1 MFSKSVINKVVK
13 LADRVGAEPA
23 ALLAVADVESGG
35 VPEWDVKG
43 TKRPAIRFEGHYF
56 YKRLKGDKLAA
67 AVAAGLANPKVGGV
81 KNPAAYGARYAFLE
95 RAAKIDA
102 KAAYES
108 TSWGLGQVM
117 GAHWKKLG
125 FKSVD
130 EMVNLAS
137 SGVDGQIEVMARFI
151 EKFGLAD
158 ELKGHQW
165 AAFAKA
171 YNGPAYKT
179 NRYDTKMAAAY
190 KNYTKVLG
198 GFVTSEGVPVNG
210 NDTVKQYQKDL
221 KRLGFYKGSV
231 DGVSGSQ
238 TKAAVKAFQKANG
251 LVADGVY
258 GKMTDE
264 AVDRAIAAL
273 DRSGGDTAVKTG
285 TGVTG
290 TGAVVDIIK
299 EQTDQLQSVS
309 QYSHLITYAVIAFV
323 VAGVA
328 LTMFGLWKK
337 YKAGMASEGTV

>member
-1 MFSKSVINKVVK
+1 MFNKDTITKVSAMAVK
-13 LADRVGAEPA
+13 AGVEPA
-23 ALLAVADVESGG
+23 AVLAVAEVESAG
-35 VPEWDVKG
+35 VTAWRVNGKDLP
-43 TKRPAIRFEGHYF
+43 PIRFEGHYF
-56 YKRLKGDKLAA
+56 HKRLKGDKLAA
-67 AVAAGLANPKVGGV
+67 AVAAGLASPKVGGV
-81 KNPAAYGARYAFLE
+81 KNPASYGARYALLD
-95 RAAKIDA
+95 RAVKIDK

-117 GAHWKKLG
+117 GANWKKLG
-125 FKSVD
+125 FKSV
-130 EMVNLAS
+130 EELVETAS
-137 SGVDGQIEVMARFI
+137 AGVDGQIEVMARYI

-165 AAFAKA
+165 AKFAA
-171 YNGPAYKT
+171 GYNGSGYKS

-190 KNYTKVLG
+190 KNYTKVLAG
-198 GFVTSEGVPVNG
+198 AVTSEGVPDGG
-210 NDTVKQYQKDL
+210 NSTVKQYQKDL
-221 KRLGFYKGSV
+221 KRLGFYAGDV
-231 DGVSGSQ
+231 DGIAGAK

-273 DRSGGDTAVKTG
+273 DASGGDTAVKTG

-323 VAGVA
+323 ILGVG

>member
-1 MFSKSVINKVVK
+1 MFSSAIISKVK
-13 LADRVGAEPA
+13 DLAARIDVDPA
-23 ALLAVADVESGG
+23 ALLAVAEVESAG
-35 VPEWDVKG
+35 VAEWSVNGD
-43 TKRPAIRFEGHYF
+43 KRPPIRFEGHYF
-56 YKRLKGDKLAA
+56 YKRLSGSKLKA
-67 AVAAGLANPKVGGV
+67 AVAAGLASPKVGGV
-81 KNPAAYGARYAFLE
+81 KNPGSYGARYALLE
-95 RAAKIDA
+95 RAAKIDR

-125 FKSVD
+125 YGSVD
-130 EMVNLAS
+130 EMVNTA
-137 SGVDGQIEVMARFI
+137 GTVDGQIEIMARYI
-151 EKFGLAD
+151 QKFGLVD
-158 ELKGHQW
+158 ELQTKGWQS
-165 AAFAKA
+165 FADQ
-171 YNGPAYKT
+171 YNGPASRK
-179 NRYDTKMAAAY
+179 NRYGEKIAAAY
-190 KNYTKVLG
+190 KNYVKVLAG
-198 GFVTSEGVPVNG
+198 AVTADGVPDGG
-210 NDTVKQYQKDL
+210 NATVKQYQKDL
-221 KRLGFYKGSV
+221 KRLGFYKGVV
-231 DGVSGSQ
+231 DGVAGRQ
-238 TKAAVKAFQKANG
+238 TIAAVKAFQKSKG
-251 LVADGVY
+251 LVSDGKY

>member
-1 MFSKSVINKVVK
+1 MFSAAVITKVKKTAVEIG
-13 LADRVGAEPA
+13 VQPA
-23 ALLAVADVESGG
+23 ALLAVGEVESAG
-35 VPEWDVKG
+35 VTEWNVNG
-43 TKRPAIRFEGHYF
+43 HKRPPIRFEGHYF
-56 YKRLKGDKLAA
+56 YKRLKGDKLKA
-67 AVAAGLANPKVGGV
+67 AVAAGLANPKAGAV
-81 KNPAAYGARYAFLE
+81 KNPASYSARYSMLE
-95 RAAKIDA
+95 RAAHIDHD
-102 KAAYES
+102 AAYES

-125 FKSVD
+125 YKSVD
-130 EMVNLAS
+130 EMVNHTNT
-137 SGVDGQIEVMARFI
+137 VDGQIAIMAKYI
-151 EKFGLAD
+151 QKFGLVD
-158 ELKGHQW
+158 ELQTKGWQS
-165 AAFAKA
+165 FADQ
-171 YNGPAYKT
+171 YNGPASRK
-179 NRYDTKMAAAY
+179 NRYGEKIAAAY
-190 KNYTKVLG
+190 KNYVKVLAG
-198 GFVTSEGVPVNG
+198 NVTDKGVPDGG
-210 NDTVKQYQKDL
+210 NATVKTYQKDL
-221 KRLGFYKGSV
+221 KRLGFYTGAI
-231 DGVSGSQ
+231 DGLPGRQ
-238 TKAAVKAFQKANG
+238 TIAAVKAFQKANG
-251 LVADGVY
+251 LVADGKY

>member
-1 MFSKSVINKVVK
+1 MFSKTVINKVVK
-13 LADRVGAEPA
+13 LAGRVSAEPA
-23 ALLAVADVESGG
+23 ALLAVAEVESGG
-35 VPEWDVKG
+35 VPEWDVGG

-56 YKRLKGDKLAA
+56 HKRLKGDKLAA
-67 AVAAGLANPKVGGV
+67 AVAAGLASPKVGGV
-81 KNPAAYGARYAFLE
+81 KNPASYGARYALLD
-95 RAAKIDA
+95 RAVKIDK

-117 GAHWKKLG
+117 GANWKKLG
-125 FKSVD
+125 FKSV
-130 EMVNLAS
+130 EELVETAS
-137 SGVDGQIEVMARFI
+137 TGVDGQIEVMARFI
-151 EKFGLAD
+151 EKNGLAD

-165 AAFAKA
+165 AKFAA
-171 YNGPAYKT
+171 SYNGSAYKS

-198 GFVTSEGVPVNG
+198 GFVTSDGIPANG
-210 NDTVKQYQKDL
+210 NDIVKAYQRDL
-221 KRLGFYKGSV
+221 KRLGFYAGDV
-231 DGVSGSQ
+231 DGVAGSQ

-264 AVDRAIAAL
+264 AVDAAIAKL
-273 DRSGGDTAVKTG
+273 DTAKGDTAVKTG

-299 EQTDQLQSVS
+299 EQTDSLQSVA
-309 QYSHLITYAVIAFV
+309 QYSHFITYAVIAFV

-328 LTMFGLWKK
+328 LTIYGLWKK
-337 YKAGMASEGTV
+337 FKTQGV